1 MARLSAACLVGNLLA
16 VVWAA
21 ASEPDQ
27 ATRTPTPFRRMFD
40 AYAAGDYDVV
50 RRTLKTEQ
58 DLSAM
63 IDDYRA
69 ALVVGKGWPREL
81 AWRRVLPAFGLEIA
95 AVAAQHRWPGT
106 GDLLNNAGRLVAR
119 RPDRIGDT
127 PRDDAFEILVHR
139 AAVALAQ
146 GVRMSYEEYARLYE
160 DRISADPPR
169 SGRRLV
175 DPRFLLSHAIAAEQR
190 AAQVDGLA
198 RFIAPRNRP
207 RQMEDGTHFRE
218 AARRYRV
225 AARYEVNAS
234 EASVRLAWVL
244 HRLGQFAEGLAALEN
259 FEAQTADGEVIYL
272 GRLFRGQLLTSLG
285 RIEDAARAYEHAL
298 AAWPRAQ
305 SPAVALSVL
314 HLLNERRDLSL
325 QWAIVVRTQEAGTV
339 DPWWRYPFGE
349 GRFFEARLAEVRQA
363 IR

>member
-1 MARLSAACLVGNLLA
+1 MARLTAASLVASLLA
-16 VVWAA
+16 LVCVA
-21 ASEPDQ
+21 ASEPGQ
-27 ATRTPTPFRRMFD
+27 TTPNSYGRLFD
-40 AYAAGDYDVV
+40 AYGAGDYEVV

-58 DLSAM
+58 DLTA
-63 IDDYRA
+63 IVNEYRA
-69 ALVVGKGWPREL
+69 ALAVGNAWPREL
-81 AWRRVLPAFGLEIA
+81 AWRRVIPAFGLEIA
-95 AVAAQHRWPGT
+95 AVAARHRWPGT
-106 GDLLNNAGRLVAR
+106 GDLLNHAGRLVTR

-127 PRDDAFEILVHR
+127 PSDDAFEILVHR

-146 GVRMSYEEYARLYE
+146 GVRMSYEAYARLYE

-190 AAQVDGLA
+190 AAQVDRLA
-198 RFIAPRNRP
+198 TFVAPRNRP
-207 RQMEDGTHFRE
+207 RQMENGTYFQE

-225 AARYEVNAS
+225 AARYDVNAA

-244 HRLGQFAEGLAALEN
+244 HRLGRFAEGLAALES
-259 FEAQTADGEVIYL
+259 FEPKTTDAEVIYL
-272 GRLFRGQLLTSLG
+272 GRLVRGQLLARLG

-305 SPAVALSVL
+305 SPAVALSAL
-314 HLLNERRDLSL
+314 HLLNDRRDLSL
-325 QWAIVVRTQEAGTV
+325 QWATAVRTQEAGTV

-349 GRFFEARLAEVRQA
+349 GRFFEARLAEMRQA